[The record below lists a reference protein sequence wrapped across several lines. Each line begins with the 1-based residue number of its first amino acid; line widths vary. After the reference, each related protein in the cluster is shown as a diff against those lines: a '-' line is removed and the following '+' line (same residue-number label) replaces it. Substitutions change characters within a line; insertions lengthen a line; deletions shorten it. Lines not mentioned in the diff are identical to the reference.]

1 MPATFAAN
9 GYDTIML
16 IDAALS
22 LTNGDASDT
31 TAVRNALMTAQF
43 GSVRG
48 KFRFNTNHYPIHD
61 IYVSK
66 VVKRS
71 DGKFQTV
78 FSENSDQ
85 YVSECKM

>member
-48 KFRFNTNHYPIHD
+48 KFRFNTNHY
-61 IYVSK
+61 
-66 VVKRS
+66 S
-71 DGKFQTV
+71 D
-78 FSENSDQ
+78 S
-85 YVSECKM
+85 